1 MSRPGAMVVLSVVL
15 AFALSITAC
24 QGNTRQLPY
33 NGTYGFR
40 VVLENNP
47 NAKDPTW
54 DQVISFLKTDN
65 TDEMEYVASDFMCG
79 SFAQEVHNNAE
90 KAGIRAAFV
99 GIDLAEERIGHAVN
113 GFNTT
118 DRGLIFTDTTGQ
130 TALEYE
136 LAQLKLEASEDS
148 SGGSDPGG
156 DRMAYVQQGSEL
168 GFISLNVN
176 PSPEYA
182 YYENYSI
189 KSREFEAKL
198 TDFNK
203 KVQAYNGDVQD
214 FNRWVSGTTFISGSS
229 EARRVGEWKQQLQM
243 TLYLLKSEEAGLDR
257 EKAGLGSIWEPMGTV
272 SGIDVRW

>member
-1 MSRPGAMVVLSVVL
+1 MSRPGALVVLSVVL

-99 GIDLAEERIGHAVN
+99 GIDLTGERIGHAVN
-113 GFNTT
+113 AFNTT
-118 DRGLIFTDTTGQ
+118 DRGVVYTDSTGQ
-130 TALEYE
+130 TAREHEMSL
-136 LAQLKLEASEDS
+136 LKLEASEDG
-148 SGGSDPGG
+148 SGGDATNG
-156 DRMAYVQQGSEL
+156 DRIVYVQQGREL

-189 KSREFEAKL
+189 KSRDFEAKL